1 MEAFL
6 TEKNSTSQIVEEIF
20 VDEINGCDFEL
31 NFSQYDFPNEAALTE
46 PLMWEEFVKIAFY
59 LLILM
64 VALMGNISV
73 ILTVILNR
81 SMRTTINFYL
91 VNLAVADL
99 LICICCMWVPLAN
112 SITKPL
118 YSLGA
123 FICKLNP
130 FAQSKFLSDFMVFS
144 F

>member
-59 LLILM
+59 LLILV

-130 FAQSKFLSDFMVFS
+130 FAQNFRTLPSPM
-144 F
+144 

>member
-1 MEAFL
+1 METFIIENN
-6 TEKNSTSQIVEEIF
+6 TISQIIEDIS
-20 VDEINGCDFEL
+20 VDEINSCEFEMNL
-31 NFSQYDFPNEAALTE
+31 SLLDFPNEAALSE
-46 PLMWEEFVKIAFY
+46 PLMWEEYIKIAFY
-59 LLILM
+59 LLILI

-118 YSLGA
+118 DNLGP

-130 FAQSKFLSDFMVFS
+130 FAQINSTTEFILLT
-144 F
+144 

>member
-20 VDEINGCDFEL
+20 VDEINDCEFVL
-31 NFSQYDFPNEAALTE
+31 NFSQYDFPNEAALTQ
-46 PLMWEEFVKIAFY
+46 PLMWEDYVKIAFY
-59 LLILM
+59 LVTLI
-64 VALMGNISV
+64 VALMGNITV

-81 SMRTTINFYL
+81 SMRTTINLYL

-99 LICICCMWVPLAN
+99 FICICCMWVPLAN
-112 SITKPL
+112 SITNPL

-130 FAQSKFLSDFMVFS
+130 FAHSKFLSDFIAFS